1 MGSGAGRETHLPRP
15 SGTCVPRPECRQEVE
30 GSFRPRHVAHAALRS
45 VLGIPRPKDWAA
57 PLGSR
62 GHPAGLGPAGQS
74 RKAAPGHRK
83 RRIQPASPRHA
94 RGTTLRGSGRGR
106 RAGGMRR
113 GHVLAWGKRDGE
125 GSGNHR
131 TCPSP
136 ELGPR
141 GLTYPCSH
149 RPFTPA
155 GDRTPG
161 TTALR
166 PPARYTGLAGASWPL
181 AADELIFH
189 PLE

>member
-1 MGSGAGRETHLPRP
+1 MGNGAGRETHLPGP
-15 SGTCVPRPECRQEVE
+15 SGLCTPVRTPQGGGGQDSALPRGTCGPDVCVGDSKAKGLGCSPGFKGPPRR
-30 GSFRPRHVAHAALRS
+30 
-45 VLGIPRPKDWAA
+45 
-57 PLGSR
+57 
-62 GHPAGLGPAGQS
+62 LGPAGQS

-94 RGTTLRGSGRGR
+94 TGTTLRGSGRGR

-113 GHVLAWGKRDGE
+113 GHALAWGKRDGE

-141 GLTYPCSH
+141 GQTYPCSH

-155 GDRTPG
+155 GDRAPG
-161 TTALR
+161 TASLR
-166 PPARYTGLAGASWPL
+166 PQARYKGLAGASWPL